1 MRSSYTKILRWILV
15 LGPIVFGSNKLFPF
29 MEAPSLPPEAA
40 DFMASLEATGYVL
53 PVIGV
58 LEVLIGLMIFFN
70 KWVPFA
76 LLLLAPITFNVLLFH
91 LFLDMPDIWP
101 ALIIALLNVLLIH
114 KSSKAYKPLFQ
125 DPE

>member
-1 MRSSYTKILRWILV
+1 MA
-15 LGPIVFGSNKLFPF
+15 
-29 MEAPSLPPEAA
+29 APTLPPEAA

-101 ALIIALLNVLLIH
+101 ALVIAVLNVLLIH
-114 KSSKAYKPLFQ
+114 KYWKAYRPLFQ